1 VLLLVQVQL
10 PLNDAEADTRHYND
24 DHADIRRFG
33 AASSKVIVLIYHSP
47 VLCLRVPLF
56 PYCILYIG
64 KKWPSFLLLVLAQV
78 QLPLDDDATATM

>member
-33 AASSKVIVLIYHSP
+33 AASSKVIVLICHSP
-47 VLCLRVPLF
+47 VLCLR
-56 PYCILYIG
+56 C
-64 KKWPSFLLLVLAQV
+64 PSFPLLYFVYWQEMAIFSAFGDGAG
-78 QLPLDDDATATM
+78 PAAPR